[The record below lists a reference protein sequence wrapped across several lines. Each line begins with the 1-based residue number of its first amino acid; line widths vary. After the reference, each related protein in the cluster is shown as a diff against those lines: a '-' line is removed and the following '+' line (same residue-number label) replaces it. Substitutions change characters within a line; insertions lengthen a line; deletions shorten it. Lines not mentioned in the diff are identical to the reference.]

1 MEMIAQEGI
10 QEGGFRA
17 DSAAGLV
24 TGLAALVDELAH
36 GAVVMTLE
44 GRLLHANYA
53 GTHEMAR
60 ARTLTVQ
67 QGLVQACD
75 AESERSLHVAVL
87 RAADGKRG
95 LVQLQAADGPALPV
109 AVLPLNSRSGE
120 PACVALLFAR
130 STVCDSLMLGF
141 FARSHALT
149 PAEEQVLGILSEGC
163 SAPQIARQL
172 EVAVSTVRTHVRS
185 ICAKTRCT
193 SVRELVSRVAVLP
206 PVAPAHRQEP
216 VH

>member
-1 MEMIAQEGI
+1 MELIAQEGI
-10 QEGGFRA
+10 QEGGFRV

-36 GAVVMTLE
+36 GAILMTLE
-44 GRLLHANYA
+44 GRLMHANDA
-53 GTHEMAR
+53 GAHELAR
-60 ARTLTVQ
+60 ARTLTVR
-67 QGLVQACD
+67 QGLVQACEVD
-75 AESERSLHVAVL
+75 SERGLHVAVL

-109 AVLPLNSRSGE
+109 AVLPLKSPGGE

-130 STVCDSLMLGF
+130 NAVCDSLMLGF

-149 PAEEQVLGILSEGC
+149 PTEEQVLGILCEGC

-172 EVAVSTVRTHVRS
+172 EVAVSTVRSHIRS
-185 ICAKTRCT
+185 VCAKTQCT
-193 SVRELVSRVAVLP
+193 SVRELVGRVAVLP
-206 PVAPAHRQEP
+206 PVAPAFRQEP

>member
-1 MEMIAQEGI
+1 MELIAQEGI
-10 QEGGFRA
+10 QEAGRRI

-24 TGLAALVDELAH
+24 MGLAALIDELAH
-36 GAVVMTLE
+36 GTVVMTLE
-44 GRLLHANYA
+44 GRLLHANHA

-60 ARTLTVQ
+60 ARTLTVR

-75 AESERSLHVAVL
+75 ADSERSLHVAVL
-87 RAADGKRG
+87 RAADGKRS
-95 LVQLQAADGPALPV
+95 LVQLQAADGPALQV
-109 AVLPLNSRSGE
+109 AVLPLKSRSGE

-130 STVCDSLMLGF
+130 NAVCDSLMLGF

-149 PAEEQVLGILSEGC
+149 PMEEQVLGILCEGC

-172 EVAVSTVRTHVRS
+172 DVAVSTVRSHIRS
-185 ICAKTRCT
+185 VCAKTRCS
-193 SVRELVSRVAVLP
+193 SVRELVGRVAVLP
-206 PVAPAHRQEP
+206 PVAPAFHQEP